1 MEARITVKLRSDV
14 LRTVGDR
21 ARELDKLKEHPSW
34 ETLRNEFELLRQAYT
49 TKLARQLLK
58 GGLKAEALNQREL
71 DYQRGFLAG
80 AEWILELPEFA
91 VNALEAALR
100 RMERE

>member
-1 MEARITVKLRSDV
+1 MEQITPKLRSDV

-21 ARELDKLKEHPSW
+21 ARELEKLQDHPSW
-34 ETLRNEFELLRQAYT
+34 DTLKNEFELLRKAYT
-49 TKLARQLLK
+49 TKLARQLLR

-91 VNALEAALR
+91 IDALDKALR